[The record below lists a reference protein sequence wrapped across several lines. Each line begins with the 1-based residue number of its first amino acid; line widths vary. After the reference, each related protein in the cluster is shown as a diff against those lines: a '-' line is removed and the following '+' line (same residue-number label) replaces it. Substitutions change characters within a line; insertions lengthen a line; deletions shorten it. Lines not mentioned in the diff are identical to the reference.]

1 MTKKLE
7 NLYFLFKIDFKQAG
21 SVFFFPAIM
30 WLVSVLQLIMQN
42 PPNESDR
49 LNSIILFQG
58 IYLPFAGWGLMYRL
72 KEIYEDGA
80 SETLFPYY
88 RSYLIIDIS
97 RYLSIHFIGTMI
109 WCLFFSMKYSF
120 AIIWPIHMIHFFLI
134 TLLFMFLGTALILII
149 KNIEFSLTVLFVY
162 AVIELATLGEYM
174 PWPHVFIFRPAIM
187 EDIQLIYKLISIC
200 IYIVILFFTT
210 LFLIRKSPDHSIK

>member
-7 NLYFLFKIDFKQAG
+7 NLYLLFKIDFKQAG

-42 PPNESDR
+42 SQNESDR

-88 RSYLIIDIS
+88 RSNLIIDIS

-134 TLLFMFLGTALILII
+134 TLLFMFLGYGVNTNL
-149 KNIEFSLTVLFVY
+149 KK
-162 AVIELATLGEYM
+162 
-174 PWPHVFIFRPAIM
+174 HRVFINCFICLCGYRTGHIRR
-187 EDIQLIYKLISIC
+187 IYALAPRF
-200 IYIVILFFTT
+200 YI
-210 LFLIRKSPDHSIK
+210 